1 MSAGL
6 TGFSCESL
14 LSLRS
19 DWAHGAWGSLV
30 TYWTLLTNWTVWPGG
45 TLVANHTL
53 SSLLTDSSLKTR
65 ITSGPLWTCI
75 SWKSGVSLGSSASR
89 GSHRCWWGSIVHYMA
104 FGAVMILGNFVFCE
118 ACGIDPFFEFGYFL
132 FDAEQILGKLVD
144 LVLEIASRHGGHEGA
159 TESEKKIYVHG

>member
-1 MSAGL
+1 MDSFDQKTLLTPPPPPKKKSNKTGINYAFSFLCNCIKADFTLSAGL

-45 TLVANHTL
+45 TWVANHTL

-65 ITSGPLWTCI
+65 ITSGPLGTCI
-75 SWKSGVSLGSSASR
+75 SWKSGVSLGSLNK
-89 GSHRCWWGSIVHYMA
+89 GMYTCKD
-104 FGAVMILGNFVFCE
+104 E
-118 ACGIDPFFEFGYFL
+118 
-132 FDAEQILGKLVD
+132 
-144 LVLEIASRHGGHEGA
+144 
-159 TESEKKIYVHG
+159 TETYDFSYKKNKV